1 MSVTSRVLLSATEGG
16 FEVRGGD
23 TASVFPR
30 YEDAYRHARSLGQRV
45 LDEARQ
51 SLLGARVRFTP
62 SPQRAAMGGVVVEGV
77 LVGIDP
83 GSTGFRYR
91 IQTDQKAP
99 QGDGALEHVVWSSY
113 GTLRYL

>member
-1 MSVTSRVLLSATEGG
+1 LQPDCQHV
-16 FEVRGGD
+16 
-23 TASVFPR
+23 
-30 YEDAYRHARSLGQRV
+30 
-45 LDEARQ
+45 
-51 SLLGARVRFTP
+51 
-62 SPQRAAMGGVVVEGV
+62 
-77 LVGIDP
+77 IDP